1 MKIKLIFFGK
11 TDNEYLKEGIQIFSK
26 RLKHYI
32 PHEVNELVIKQSLK
46 INPEEQKEREAQLL
60 LKHLK
65 PQDYLILLDEKGKEF
80 SSTEFAN
87 WIQKKMNSGI
97 KNLVFAVGGP
107 LGFSDEIREK
117 AKMQL
122 SMSRMTFSHQM
133 VRLFFLEQLY
143 RAFTIIRNEP
153 YHNV

>member
-1 MKIKLIFFGK
+1 LKIKLIFFGK